1 VKRLIRVLITFVAVS
16 VAMWL
21 AGRRVTKKFQGGT
34 TPDDDSFRVMAFLGG
49 AAVASKATALRSIQA
64 KVRLGGMDL
73 DLTGAT
79 LSSEGAHVDLDVKAG
94 GVQLTVPA
102 VWRVYVVQHV
112 DKGEVEVDVPD
123 PETLPAD
130 APILTV
136 QADVTAGGL
145 VIRASTDAPVPS

>member
-1 VKRLIRVLITFVAVS
+1 MAVS

-21 AGRRVTKKFQGGT
+21 AGRRVKKKFQGGT

-49 AAVASKATALRSIQA
+49 AAVASNATALRSIQA

-112 DKGEVEVDVPD
+112 DKGQVELDVPD

-136 QADVTAGGL
+136 QADVKAGGL
-145 VIRASTDAPVPS
+145 VIRASTDTPVTA